1 MTYINTIRDLEA
13 STYGMAGASGN
24 ALLKSSGVVGG
35 FGGGL
40 NGAGHDAASTL
51 TGGAAGLGDLYN
63 VLYGQKV
70 WSMLNQEVNVLS
82 MIAKRPYTSSGWRI
96 LKSRPTGGSDAA
108 FGIGSQ
114 DVDANS
120 SDLSTPKADQI
131 GGVEEN
137 ATLGGANGF
146 KALSPEYT
154 KLFTSPKTIAHLFEF
169 SELGMELA
177 AIDDGVGDIRAIV
190 REDMGKHHAEV
201 QSKMLLM
208 PLEKYDDATAPNI
221 TRNYTSLM
229 KIVSSNEEI
238 AAMANADMTAMGA
251 GNGSPDLAGLV
262 DVTKLFGADRAEGT
276 GISVSG
282 STYTGVNDFMS
293 AEVDFGA
300 VGTGYTT
307 GPRVLTLT
315 ILNDMLRR
323 IRVNGGNPKV
333 ILTGY
338 DTIQHISDL
347 LQSQERF
354 MDRKE
359 IVPTHNGVRGVK
371 GSEVG
376 FRVATYYDIPI
387 IPSKDMPKTHKS
399 NLNPTNPLSDI
410 LILDTDHLWLAVMKP
425 TQYFEDGISNG
436 NPFGVGKLGNQGMY
450 RTMGETCCSF
460 FKGQGKI
467 TNLKSA

>member
-1 MTYINTIRDLEA
+1 MTYVNTIRDLEA
-13 STYGMAGASGN
+13 STYGIAGASGN

-35 FGGGL
+35 FGT
-40 NGAGHDAASTL
+40 GHDTGGTTL
-51 TGGAAGLGDLYN
+51 AGGAAGLGDLYN

-70 WSMLNQEVNVLS
+70 WSMLNQEVNPLS

-96 LKSRPTGGSDAA
+96 LKSRPAGGSDAA
-108 FGIGSQ
+108 FGIGTTA
-114 DVDANS
+114 VAGNVT
-120 SDLSTPKADQI
+120 DLSAPRADQI

-137 ATLGGANGF
+137 ATLGAADGF
-146 KALSPEYT
+146 KALAPEYT

-169 SELGMELA
+169 SELGMEMA

-208 PLEKYDDATAPNI
+208 PLERYDDSVATNI
-221 TRNYTSLM
+221 DRNYTSLM
-229 KIVSSNEEI
+229 KIVASAKEI
-238 AAMANADMTAMGA
+238 ASMADANMTFMGA
-251 GNGSPDLAGLV
+251 NDGTSSLTGLEDLLKLYGTTRA
-262 DVTKLFGADRAEGT
+262 VT
-276 GISVSG
+276 VSG
-282 STYTGVNDFMS
+282 SDYTGVDDFMS

-300 VGTGYTT
+300 SYVGGA
-307 GPRVLTLT
+307 RVLTLT
-315 ILNDMLRR
+315 LLNDMLRR
-323 IRVNGGNPKV
+323 IRTNGGNPKV
-333 ILTGY
+333 IMTGY
-338 DTIQHISDL
+338 DTIQHLSDL

-387 IPSKDMPKTHKS
+387 IPAKDMPSTG
-399 NLNPTNPLSDI
+399 LETANPLSDL

>member
-1 MTYINTIRDLEA
+1 MTYVNTIRDLEA
-13 STYGMAGASGN
+13 STYGIAGASGN

-35 FGGGL
+35 FGT
-40 NGAGHDAASTL
+40 GHDTGGTTL
-51 TGGAAGLGDLYN
+51 AGGAAGLGDLYN

-70 WSMLNQEVNVLS
+70 WSMLNQEVNPLS

-96 LKSRPTGGSDAA
+96 LKSRPAGGSDAA
-108 FGIGSQ
+108 FGIGTTA
-114 DVDANS
+114 VAGNVT
-120 SDLSTPKADQI
+120 DLSAPRADQI

-137 ATLGGANGF
+137 ASLGGADGF
-146 KALSPEYT
+146 KALAPEYT

-169 SELGMELA
+169 SELGMEMA

-208 PLEKYDDATAPNI
+208 PLERYDDAVATNI
-221 TRNYTSLM
+221 DRNYTSLM
-229 KIVSSNEEI
+229 KIVASAKEI
-238 AAMANADMTAMGA
+238 ASMADANMTHMGA
-251 GNGSPDLAGLV
+251 NDSSPASSITGLEDLLKLYGTTRA
-262 DVTKLFGADRAEGT
+262 VT
-276 GISVSG
+276 VSG
-282 STYTGVNDFMS
+282 SDYTGVDDFMS

-300 VGTGYTT
+300 SYVGGA
-307 GPRVLTLT
+307 RVLTLT
-315 ILNDMLRR
+315 LLNDMLRR
-323 IRVNGGNPKV
+323 IRTNGGNPKV
-333 ILTGY
+333 IMTGY
-338 DTIQHISDL
+338 NTIQHLSDL

-387 IPSKDMPKTHKS
+387 IPAKDMPSTG
-399 NLNPTNPLSDI
+399 LETANPLSDL